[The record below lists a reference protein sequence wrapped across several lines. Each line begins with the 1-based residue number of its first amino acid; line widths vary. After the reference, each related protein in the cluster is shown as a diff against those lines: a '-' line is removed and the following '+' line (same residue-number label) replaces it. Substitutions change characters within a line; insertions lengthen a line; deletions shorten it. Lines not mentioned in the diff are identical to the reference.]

1 MFNDPTTLQQVMES
15 NGFQS
20 LSPQIKVALFMGG
33 MVFLTSALVTLTA
46 FTRIVIVL
54 SFVRRA
60 LSTQEIP
67 PTPVILGLSLFLT
80 MFVMGPTF
88 ADIETNAIRKYLS
101 GELPGDKAWE
111 AGTVALRTFMLGQTR
126 QNDLILFTD
135 LAGLEGLDSPESTPF
150 RILISAFVTSE
161 LKTAFI
167 MGFCLYLPFV
177 LIDLVVSVLLM
188 SLGMM
193 MMPPVVISTPLK
205 LLLFV
210 LVDGWELIVR
220 ALSLSFLQSG

>member
-1 MFNDPTTLQQVMES
+1 MFDDTQTIQQILES
-15 NGFQS
+15 EGFKT
-20 LSPQIKVALFMGG
+20 LSPQIKVALFLGA

-60 LSTQEIP
+60 VSTQEIP

-80 MFVMGPTF
+80 LFVMQRTF
-88 ADIETNAIRKYLS
+88 STIEEHAIRPYLA
-101 GELPGDKAWE
+101 GKLEGKEAWDVGHKA
-111 AGTVALRTFMLGQTR
+111 LHDFMLSQTR
-126 QNDLILFTD
+126 EQDLQLFMELD
-135 LAGLEGLDSPESTPF
+135 GRESLDSPESTPM
-150 RILISAFVTSE
+150 RLLAPAFVTSE

-177 LIDLVVSVLLM
+177 LIDLVVSVVLM

-193 MMPPVVISTPLK
+193 MMPPVVVSTPLK
-205 LLLFV
+205 VLLFV

-220 ALSLSFLQSG
+220 ALSLSFG